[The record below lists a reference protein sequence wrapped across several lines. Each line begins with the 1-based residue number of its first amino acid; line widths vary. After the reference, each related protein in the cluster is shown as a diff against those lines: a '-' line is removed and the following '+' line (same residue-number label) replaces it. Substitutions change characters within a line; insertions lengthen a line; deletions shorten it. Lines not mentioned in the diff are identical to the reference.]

1 MIKHLFTIMF
11 SLMLFACASPPPVPQ
26 QSYWEIVAEDYMHN
40 GLDYYQRQ
48 QFRQALNQF
57 SRALNTYQRFND
69 VEGELNSRI
78 NLAKTSIALDQLD
91 AAGQQIVEARRIIAA
106 HGMKNKSVYLD
117 IMQASIAIQQ
127 QQPAEA
133 AAILDGYAMGAGL
146 PGDVSSALLINKIRL
161 GLLQQQDVSPLI
173 QQLENSA
180 GQQPKVQPRLWRFQA
195 QQADEQKDYAR
206 SDEFFTRALQRYRN
220 DADAMGVLA
229 TLKEWAAALARR
241 QDWQA
246 AAVRY
251 EDMYKTAASLK
262 RQQQMVTALQGLVLV
277 YQQQNNQP
285 RVEWARQQMDKLKN

>member
-1 MIKHLFTIMF
+1 MF
-11 SLMLFACASPPPVPQ
+11 SVMLFACASPPPAPQ

-69 VEGELNSRI
+69 VEGELNGRI

-91 AAGQQIVEARRIIAA
+91 AAGQQIMEARRIIAA
-106 HGMKNKSVYLD
+106 HGMKDKSVYLD

-206 SDEFFTRALQRYRN
+206 SDDFFTRALQRYRN

-229 TLKEWAAALARR
+229 ALKEWAAALARR

-246 AAVRY
+246 AGVRY

-262 RQQQMVTALQGLVLV
+262 RQQQMVAALQGLVLV

-285 RVEWARQQMDKLKN
+285 RLEWAQQQMDKLKN

>member
-1 MIKHLFTIMF
+1 MIKRLFIIMF
-11 SLMLFACASPPPVPQ
+11 SVMLFACASPPPAPQ

-40 GLDYYQRQ
+40 GLEYYQRQ

-91 AAGQQIVEARRIIAA
+91 AAGQQIMEARRIIAA
-106 HGMKNKSVYLD
+106 HGMKDKSVYLD
-117 IMQASIAIQQ
+117 IMQVSIAIQQ
-127 QQPAEA
+127 QQPADA
-133 AAILDGYAMGAGL
+133 AVILDGYAMDTSL

-161 GLLQQQDVSPLI
+161 GFLQQQDVSPLMR
-173 QQLENSA
+173 QLENVA

-206 SDEFFTRALQRYRN
+206 SDDFFTRALQRYRN

-262 RQQQMVTALQGLVLV
+262 RQQQIVTALQGLILV

-285 RVEWARQQMDKLKN
+285 RLGWARQQMDKLKN